1 MLNRFIPF
9 ATTKTFRTPV
19 RTTGRIQLIRSC
31 YHLSYIAVK
40 EYQVGDN
47 MCVTARHSHI
57 ACFLWQALWRCSR
70 ARFRTQ
76 YTRWFSCD
84 PDHRVPRGVWGRLV
98 APLSF
103 PRPLR
108 EWKPGMLRERG
119 KVYPT
124 PPNKSTV
131 EDLGSLSQIFVLLHQ
146 PGPRSWHLGVLGT
159 PSLTVFLPGLRRW
172 RTRTGR

>member
-19 RTTGRIQLIRSC
+19 RTTGRIQVIRSC

-84 PDHRVPRGVWGRLV
+84 PDHRVPRGVWGRLCCAPFFPSAASGMEAGDV
-98 APLSF
+98 ARKGQSLPHTPQQVHSRGFGFAFADLRLVASA
-103 PRPLR
+103 RP
-108 EWKPGMLRERG
+108 
-119 KVYPT
+119 
-124 PPNKSTV
+124 
-131 EDLGSLSQIFVLLHQ
+131 QILA
-146 PGPRSWHLGVLGT
+146 P
-159 PSLTVFLPGLRRW
+159 W
-172 RTRTGR
+172 RTRNP